1 MAGLARLRFSTEC
14 NRTAELRA
22 EGLYNYLMWVSTQ
35 PCNHILVLAVLAVLV
50 VLAVHVLAKL
60 EVAARPLRLTCTC
73 TRERRRPLSAT
84 MLISA
89 GGPSAMASATL
100 YVLNGSCTGKTAAA
114 GALGAPR
121 ERAPSTLAP
130 VTRAV
135 SPTGASAA

>member
-1 MAGLARLRFSTEC
+1 MTFISNNTRLLNTVHALYVCLGIPLATCTLPVGVC
-14 NRTAELRA
+14 
-22 EGLYNYLMWVSTQ
+22 YLLTY
-35 PCNHILVLAVLAVLV
+35 L
-50 VLAVHVLAKL
+50 HVLAKL

-73 TRERRRPLSAT
+73 TPERRRPLSAT

-100 YVLNGSCTGKTAAA
+100 YALNGSCTGKTAAA